1 MKTVK
6 MSLDTIQGKLSRT
19 EMKEIMAGS
28 GACGYMEYLFHCTWS
43 SSSYG
48 MSGGGGVCAS
58 DGWIATWEVANTL
71 IREEIPGVNHVNC
84 MV

>member
-1 MKTVK
+1 MKNVK

-19 EMKEIMAGS
+19 EMKSIMAGS
-28 GACGYMEYLFHCTWS
+28 GPCGFGDYLYQCTWS

-58 DGWIATWEVANTL
+58 DGNAAIWMVANTL
-71 IREEIPGVNHVNC
+71 LNEGIPGVNHVNC
-84 MV
+84 